1 MKFKLVEQFD
11 NSTGYNFKED
21 ISMMTELFQVSKEE
35 LFNLAEIDNIDS
47 KENLDKLYN
56 YCYDHKAYINEIKW
70 LEYKDLFDTKNTKLL
85 CHGSRNGITGAIR
98 LDASGESNDFAN
110 GFYLG
115 ETLKQAG
122 MFVSDD
128 ENSSIYL
135 MSFNTTGLKPVKFIV
150 DNTWMLAIGT
160 FRDTLNDYTNNPIIQ
175 KIIDKVNTADYIIAP
190 IADNRMFELID
201 AFIAGE
207 LTDKQTLYALSA
219 THLGMQ
225 YVLKSQK
232 ALDNLSNLDRCYI
245 CPIERASFNVA
256 NDVESTTSLNK
267 AILAKYRY
275 KMKGK
280 YIDEIL
286 DKNIV

>member
-1 MKFKLVEQFD
+1 MKFRLVEQLN
-11 NSTGYNFKED
+11 NSADYNFNED
-21 ISMMTELFQVSKEE
+21 ISMMTELFQVSEQE
-35 LFNLAEIDNIDS
+35 LFDLVGIDNINS

-56 YCYDHKAYINEIKW
+56 YCYDHKLFINEIKW
-70 LEYKDLFDTKNTKLL
+70 LEYKDLFDTRSKKLL

-98 LDASGESNDFAN
+98 LDASGDSNDFGN

-122 MFVSDD
+122 MFVSED

-135 MSFNTTGLKPVKFIV
+135 MSFNIQGLKSIKFSV
-150 DNTWMLAIGT
+150 DDNWMLAVAA
-160 FRDTLNDYTNNPIIQ
+160 FRDTLGEYINEPRVQ
-175 KIIDKVNTADYIIAP
+175 KLLDRISKVDYIIAP

-207 LTDKQTLYALSA
+207 LTNKQTLYALSA

-225 YVLKSQK
+225 YVLKTQR
-232 ALDNLSNLDRCYI
+232 ALDNLDNLDRCYI

-275 KMKGK
+275 KMQGK
-280 YIDEIL
+280 YINEIFG
-286 DKNIV
+286 

>member
-1 MKFKLVEQFD
+1 MKFRLVEQFN
-11 NSTGYNFKED
+11 NSADYNFNED

-35 LFNLAEIDNIDS
+35 LSNLVGIDNIDS

-56 YCYDHKAYINEIKW
+56 YCYDHKLFINEIKW
-70 LEYKDLFDTKNTKLL
+70 LEYKDLFDTRTKKLL

-98 LDASGESNDFAN
+98 LDASGDSNDFGN

-122 MFVSDD
+122 MFVSED

-135 MSFNTTGLKPVKFIV
+135 MSFNIQGLKSIKFNV
-150 DNTWMLAIGT
+150 DDNWMLAVAA
-160 FRDTLNDYTNNPIIQ
+160 FRDTLGEYINEPRVQ
-175 KIIDKVNTADYIIAP
+175 KLLDRISKVDYIIAP

-225 YVLKSQK
+225 YVLKTQR
-232 ALDNLSNLDRCYI
+232 ALDNLDNLDRCYI
-245 CPIERASFNVA
+245 CPVERASFNVA

-275 KMKGK
+275 KMQGK
-280 YIDEIL
+280 YINEIFG
-286 DKNIV
+286 

>member
-1 MKFKLVEQFD
+1 MKFRLVEQLHN
-11 NSTGYNFKED
+11 NSDYNFNED

-35 LFNLAEIDNIDS
+35 LFNLVGIDNIDS

-56 YCYDHKAYINEIKW
+56 YCYDHKLFVNEIKW
-70 LEYKDLFDTKNTKLL
+70 LEYKDLFDTRTKKLL

-98 LDASGESNDFAN
+98 LDASGDSNDFGN

-122 MFVSDD
+122 MFVSED

-135 MSFNTTGLKPVKFIV
+135 MSFNIQGLKSIKFNV
-150 DNTWMLAIGT
+150 DDNWMLAVAA
-160 FRDTLNDYTNNPIIQ
+160 FRDTLGEYTNEPRVQ
-175 KIIDKVNTADYIIAP
+175 KILDRISKVDYIIAP

-201 AFIAGE
+201 AFVSGQ

-225 YVLKSQK
+225 YVLKTQK
-232 ALDNLSNLDRCYI
+232 ALDNLDNLDRCYI
-245 CPIERASFNVA
+245 CPVERASFNVA

-275 KMKGK
+275 KMQGK
-280 YIDEIL
+280 YINEIFG
-286 DKNIV
+286 

>member
-1 MKFKLVEQFD
+1 MKFKLVEQFN
-11 NSTGYNFKED
+11 NSADYNFNED
-21 ISMMTELFQVSKEE
+21 ISMMTELFQVSEQE
-35 LFNLAEIDNIDS
+35 LFDLVGIDNINS

-56 YCYDHKAYINEIKW
+56 YCYDHKLFINEIKW
-70 LEYKDLFDTKNTKLL
+70 LEYKDLFDTKSKKLL

-98 LDASGESNDFAN
+98 LDASGDSNDFGN

-122 MFVSDD
+122 MFVSED

-135 MSFNTTGLKPVKFIV
+135 MSFNIQGLKSIKFNV
-150 DNTWMLAIGT
+150 DDNWMLAVAA
-160 FRDTLNDYTNNPIIQ
+160 FRDTLGEYINESRVQ
-175 KIIDKVNTADYIIAP
+175 KILDRISKVDYIIAP

-225 YVLKSQK
+225 YVLKTQR
-232 ALDNLSNLDRCYI
+232 ALDNLDNLDRCYI

-275 KMKGK
+275 KMQGK
-280 YIDEIL
+280 YINEIFG
-286 DKNIV
+286 